1 MQAFDYSAIDASGKT
16 RRGTITADGENEA
29 RKTLVA
35 RQLYATEIKAATRGA
50 NGDASGFFGSVFA
63 KNQRIG
69 SKDLALVTR
78 QMATMIEAASPV
90 EEVLA
95 ALAQQAEKTEVR
107 SVLTRVRANV
117 MAGMRLSR
125 AMEQESNTFDR
136 LYCAMVAAGEAAG
149 SLGVVLGRVAE
160 NREKTEEMRSKV
172 QSALIYPAVL
182 LVVAISVVTALMI
195 LVVPKVVAQF
205 ESFGSELP
213 LLTQIVV
220 ATSGFLTNYG
230 LVLVGFLIAV
240 GVGFR
245 ALMGYPSAQ
254 YFVHANLLGL
264 PIIGR
269 LIRAVNA
276 ARLARSFGTLLLG
289 GSPALEALIAAKE
302 TVKNAFIEKQLA
314 NSIVQI
320 REGASVANSLRQ
332 IAGLPP
338 MLGYM
343 AAAGE
348 RSGQLGA
355 MMHKAADYLETE
367 FDGFTKTALSL
378 LEPMIVIFMG
388 AVVGAIVLSIMLPI
402 LRLNSLV
409 LM

>member
-1 MQAFDYSAIDASGKT
+1 MQAFEYSAIDGEGRT
-16 RRGTITADGENEA
+16 RRGTIAAEGEQEA
-29 RKTLVA
+29 RKNLLV
-35 RQLYATEIKAATRGA
+35 RQLYATEIRAANRR
-50 NGDASGFFGSVFA
+50 ASETGFLTSIFD
-63 KNQRIG
+63 KKQRIK
-69 SKDLALVTR
+69 SKDLALITR
-78 QMATMIEAASPV
+78 QMATMVDAASPV

-95 ALAQQAEKTEVR
+95 ALAQQAEKTEIR
-107 SVLTRVRANV
+107 DVLTRVRAHV

-125 AMEQESNTFDR
+125 AMEQESDTFDP
-136 LYCAMVAAGEAAG
+136 LYCAMVAAGESAG
-149 SLGVVLGRVAE
+149 SLGVVLARVAE

-182 LVVAISVVTALMI
+182 MTVALGVVTALMI

-220 ATSGFLTNYG
+220 ATSGFLTSYG
-230 LVLVGFLIAV
+230 LVLLGLILVAGFAIAASLRKQPV
-240 GVGFR
+240 R
-245 ALMGYPSAQ
+245 
-254 YFVHANLLGL
+254 YFVHKRMLQL
-264 PIIGR
+264 PVIGR
-269 LIRAVNA
+269 LIRSVNA
-276 ARLARSFGTLLLG
+276 ARFARSFGTLVLG
-289 GSPALEALIAAKE
+289 GSPALDAMVAAKE
-302 TVKNAFIEKQLA
+302 TVKNVYIEGQLA
-314 NSIVQI
+314 DAIVQV
-320 REGASVANSLRQ
+320 REGAGVAASLRQ
-332 IAGLPP
+332 AESLPP

-348 RSGQLGA
+348 RSGQLGP
-355 MMHKAADYLETE
+355 MMHKSADYLESE

-409 LM
+409 LI

>member
-1 MQAFDYSAIDASGKT
+1 MQAFEYSAIDGEGKT
-16 RRGTITADGENEA
+16 RRGTIAAEGEQEA
-29 RKTLVA
+29 RKNLLV
-35 RQLYATEIKAATRGA
+35 RQLYATEIKAANRR
-50 NGDASGFFGSVFA
+50 ASETGFLTSIFV
-63 KNQRIG
+63 KKQRIK
-69 SKDLALVTR
+69 SKDLALITR
-78 QMATMIEAASPV
+78 QMATMVDAASPV

-95 ALAQQAEKTEVR
+95 ALAQQAEKTEIR
-107 SVLTRVRANV
+107 DVLTRVRAHV

-125 AMEQESNTFDR
+125 AMEQEGETFDP
-136 LYCAMVAAGEAAG
+136 LYCAMVAAGESAG
-149 SLGVVLGRVAE
+149 SLGIVLARVAE
-160 NREKTEEMRSKV
+160 NGEKTEEMRSKV

-182 LVVAISVVTALMI
+182 MTVALGVVTALMI

-220 ATSGFLTNYG
+220 ATSGFLTSYG
-230 LVLVGFLIAV
+230 LMLLGLILIA
-240 GVGFR
+240 GF
-245 ALMGYPSAQ
+245 AFSASMRTRSVR
-254 YFVHANLLGL
+254 YFVHARLLRL

-269 LIRAVNA
+269 LIRSVNA
-276 ARLARSFGTLLLG
+276 ARFARSFGTLVLG
-289 GSPALEALIAAKE
+289 GSPVLDAMVAAKE
-302 TVKNAFIEKQLA
+302 TVKNVCIDKQLA
-314 NSIVQI
+314 EAIVQV
-320 REGASVANSLRQ
+320 REGSGVAASLRH
-332 IAGLPP
+332 AETLPP

-355 MMHKAADYLETE
+355 MMHKSADYLESE